1 MQYRQRK
8 DFEKSKLFRNQILK
22 KTLNFFFEFLKSDE
36 GIFILEEVKL
46 ETDDVVIHKYKSPM
60 ASEICYAVLCL
71 FSYVA
76 AARSIERK
84 QLSITSPPWIQLSFH
99 DSLSWTMT
107 WQQFQSMA
115 THPILECA
123 ICLHFTYLHCSFFT
137 AQIFLM

>member
-84 QLSITSPPWIQLSFH
+84 QLSITSPP
-99 DSLSWTMT
+99 
-107 WQQFQSMA
+107 
-115 THPILECA
+115 
-123 ICLHFTYLHCSFFT
+123 
-137 AQIFLM
+137 

>member
-1 MQYRQRK
+1 MRIQVTYLPRMRI
-8 DFEKSKLFRNQILK
+8 EKS
-22 KTLNFFFEFLKSDE
+22 LNFSSIFLNLQK

-84 QLSITSPPWIQLSFH
+84 QLSITSPP
-99 DSLSWTMT
+99 
-107 WQQFQSMA
+107 
-115 THPILECA
+115 
-123 ICLHFTYLHCSFFT
+123 
-137 AQIFLM
+137 

>member
-1 MQYRQRK
+1 MVIWPIQYGPYSGRGSIETTTIGTSPI
-8 DFEKSKLFRNQILK
+8 EKS
-22 KTLNFFFEFLKSDE
+22 LNFSLIFLNLQK

-84 QLSITSPPWIQLSFH
+84 QLSITSPP
-99 DSLSWTMT
+99 
-107 WQQFQSMA
+107 
-115 THPILECA
+115 
-123 ICLHFTYLHCSFFT
+123 
-137 AQIFLM
+137 

>member
-8 DFEKSKLFRNQILK
+8 DFEKSKSFRDQILK
-22 KTLNFFFEFLKSDE
+22 KNFENIFDFLKSDE

-84 QLSITSPPWIQLSFH
+84 QLSITSPP
-99 DSLSWTMT
+99 
-107 WQQFQSMA
+107 
-115 THPILECA
+115 
-123 ICLHFTYLHCSFFT
+123 
-137 AQIFLM
+137 